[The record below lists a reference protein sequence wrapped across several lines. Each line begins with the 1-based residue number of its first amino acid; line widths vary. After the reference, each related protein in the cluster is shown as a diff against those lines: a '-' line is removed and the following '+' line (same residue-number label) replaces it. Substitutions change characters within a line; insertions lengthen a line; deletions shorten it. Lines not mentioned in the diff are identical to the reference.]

1 MITLIISIFIV
12 LLTLKTIGIGINL
25 ALISEQ
31 NANSQTWRINESGIA
46 AANAV
51 YDKNSEFR
59 NSIYN
64 STDGYTKWI
73 STSGDLVQLVV
84 GLSLIVLSVFSCY
97 IWYTYISMKIR
108 RIRRRLSNKRKNHLR
123 NNGQIA

>member
-1 MITLIISIFIV
+1 M
-12 LLTLKTIGIGINL
+12 
-25 ALISEQ
+25 ISEQ